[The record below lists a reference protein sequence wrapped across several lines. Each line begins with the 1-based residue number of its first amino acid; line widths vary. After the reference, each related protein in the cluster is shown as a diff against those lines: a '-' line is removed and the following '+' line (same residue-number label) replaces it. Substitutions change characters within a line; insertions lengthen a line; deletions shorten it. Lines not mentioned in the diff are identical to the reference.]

1 MNKKKKKKGLATEM
15 SGIEGGYEI
24 VGCGFK
30 YKLSIDSEKCVKI
43 YDQKPE
49 RSTAR
54 QPHSLPKVITQNW
67 TTVK

>member
-1 MNKKKKKKGLATEM
+1 MNKKKKGFGNRNEWYW
-15 SGIEGGYEI
+15 GYVI
-24 VGCGFK
+24 VGCDFK